1 MSSRPI
7 DVRTRLSPEEFKQ
20 KYVLGNRP
28 VIVTDAMEGWVA
40 RNWTPEGLRHVF
52 ADAPIGVSDDGPYA
66 IATLSYD
73 DFLQHL
79 REAEISDGPED
90 GSIAHLR
97 YLRAREQYAFDRIR
111 GQWSKPYFMPE
122 GGYCVPL
129 APFRADPAQERFPG
143 FNLYVSPRGAA
154 SKLHVDGLRTN
165 SVLCQLHGVKRCFVI
180 PPDQG
185 HLVPSREQRNARKGR
200 HLSRQPAPDFGG
212 ATAMQFDLHPG
223 EILMF
228 PHGWFHEVHTTSTSI
243 SLSWNFVLADE
254 ARQFIPW
261 YVNALVMDRKKLDVG

>member
-7 DVRTRLSPEEFKQ
+7 DVRTRLSPEEFKRT
-20 KYVLGNRP
+20 YIVGNRP
-28 VIVTDAMEGWVA
+28 VIVTDAMDNWKA
-40 RNWTPEGLRHVF
+40 RAWTPEGLRRVF

-73 DFLQHL
+73 DFLRHL
-79 REAEISDGPED
+79 REAETSDGPPD

-111 GQWSKPYFMPE
+111 GEWSKPYFMPE

-129 APFRADPAQERFPG
+129 APFRQDPSQVRFPG

-154 SKLHVDGLRTN
+154 SKLHIDGLRTN
-165 SVLCQLHGVKRCFVI
+165 SVLCQIHGVKRCFVI
-180 PPDQG
+180 PPDQA
-185 HLVPSREQRNARKGR
+185 HLVPSRAERQARKGR
-200 HLSRQPAPDFGG
+200 HLSRHPEPDFGK

-223 EILMF
+223 EIMLF
-228 PHGWFHEVHTTSTSI
+228 PHGWFHEVHTLSTSI
-243 SLSWNFVLADE
+243 SLSWNFVLTDE

-261 YVNALVMDRKKLDVG
+261 YMNALVMDRQKLNVG